1 MSNETSIVT
10 ELRKRAL
17 DHTAT
22 AEQYLYLISLLD
34 AEIDHLY
41 AQTFRRTALLVLV
54 AVIEIA
60 RFFIWILIKLRH

>member
-22 AEQYLYLISLLD
+22 NEQYLYLISLLD

-60 RFFIWILIKLRH
+60 RLVF

>member
-22 AEQYLYLISLLD
+22 AEQYLFLISLLD

-41 AQTFRRTALLVLV
+41 AQTFRRTTIIFLVL
-54 AVIEIA
+54 AIEIA
-60 RFFIWILIKLRH
+60 RFVFGF

>member
-1 MSNETSIVT
+1 MGSKIMSNETSIVT

-22 AEQYLYLISLLD
+22 NEQYLYLISLLD

-41 AQTFRRTALLVLV
+41 AQTFRRTTIIFLVL
-54 AVIEIA
+54 VIEIA
-60 RFFIWILIKLRH
+60 RFVFGF

>member
-1 MSNETSIVT
+1 MGSKIMSNETSIVT

-22 AEQYLYLISLLD
+22 NEQYLYLISLLD

-41 AQTFRRTALLVLV
+41 AQTFRRTTIIFLV

-60 RFFIWILIKLRH
+60 RLVFGF

>member
-41 AQTFRRTALLVLV
+41 AQTFRRTTIIFLVLV
-54 AVIEIA
+54 VEIA
-60 RFFIWILIKLRH
+60 RFVFGF